1 MSNLHIHLVPL
12 CYGVLETFENHCKL
26 EQLIGIIGKVTP
38 MKEVGNWKV

>member
-26 EQLIGIIGKVTP
+26 EQLIGIIGNTY
-38 MKEVGNWKV
+38 EGSREGA